1 MRVFLAGLLL
11 LSTTAFPEAQ
21 RFLPDDPVW
30 IDADNLPI
38 PKPRPRKGS
47 QISDFMRNA
56 LRPGPS
62 SGDMTPAENVNTL
75 GEVPDSSWFTNRM
88 GKRTMDIS
96 ELVRGPNRTDGPDTT
111 HPWTVISA
119 KSEGITPGFTVRD
132 RTGEM
137 YFVKFD
143 PLRHAQL
150 ATSAEVICT
159 KFFHA
164 FGYHVPENHIARI
177 RLQDLEIGPK
187 ARITDEKGLKRKMV
201 REDLEAIFLKI
212 PRLADGRVQ
221 ALASRR
227 LPGEPLGPFQYR
239 GTRSDDANDIFPHEQ
254 RRELRGLR
262 LFAAWLNHDD
272 APSINTLDMYLRQGE
287 SGYVKHHLI
296 DFGSC
301 LGSGTIKIQSRR
313 AGNEYLAEWGPILK
327 SAFTLGIWDRSWR
340 EVSYPEYLSVGR
352 FEAEYFQPARW
363 RPEYPNPAFQRM
375 RPEDAFWAAR
385 IMMRFNDEAIRAI
398 VKTGQL
404 EDPSA
409 ENYLVQTLVKRRD
422 KILRHYLA
430 QIDPLDRFQVRRKP
444 GDSRLDFVDLNS
456 EAGVPPVVRYEYAW
470 FSFDNPNESM
480 GLVIDQGSVEAT
492 SIPIPQDD
500 SHYLV
505 VQIRSLKEGGRRKPD
520 KVRVFIQNRA
530 LPAVIGI
537 DRRPFRS
544 LTLEAMTPTTGQPG
558 SESRQTSG
566 PVNWPSLD

>member
-1 MRVFLAGLLL
+1 MPIYFCADPKTLMRLFLVLLPF
-11 LSTTAFPEAQ
+11 LSATVLSEAQ

-30 IDADNLPI
+30 IDLDSLPI
-38 PKPRPRKGS
+38 PKPKSRKGS
-47 QISDFMRNA
+47 QISDFMRNSM
-56 LRPGPS
+56 RPGPGS
-62 SGDMTPAENVNTL
+62 SDMTPAENINTL

-88 GKRTMDIS
+88 SRGTMS
-96 ELVRGPNRTDGPDTT
+96 VPELVRGPNQTDGPETS

-119 KSEGITPGFTVRD
+119 KSEGITPGFTIRD

-143 PLRHAQL
+143 PLGHAQL
-150 ATSAEVICT
+150 ATSTEVICT

-177 RLQDLEIGPK
+177 MLRDLEIGPK
-187 ARITDEKGLKRKMV
+187 TRITDEKGLKRKMSS
-201 REDLEAIFLKI
+201 EDLEAIFLKI
-212 PRLADGRVQ
+212 PHLADGTVQ

-272 APSINTLDMYLRQGE
+272 APSINTLDMFLRQGE
-287 SGYVKHHLI
+287 TGYVKHHLI

-327 SAFTLGIWDRSWR
+327 SAFSLGIWDRSWR
-340 EVSYPEYLSVGR
+340 KVFYPDYPSIGR
-352 FEAEYFQPARW
+352 FEAEYFEPVCW

-375 RPEDAFWAAR
+375 QPEDAFWAVR

-409 ENYLVQTLVKRRD
+409 ENYLVETLSKRRD
-422 KILRHYLA
+422 KIVQHYLT
-430 QIDPLDRFQVRRKP
+430 QTDPLDRFQVSVASSE
-444 GDSRLDFVDLNS
+444 SRLEFVDLSS
-456 EAGVPPVVRYEYAW
+456 EVGMPPAVRYDYAW
-470 FSFDNPNESM
+470 FRFNNQNGPMNS
-480 GLVIDQGSVEAT
+480 VIDQRSVKTA

-500 SHYLV
+500 SRYLA
-505 VQIRSLKEGGRRKPD
+505 VQIESLREGSRRKSE
-520 KVRVFIQNRA
+520 KVQVFIRNQTQ
-530 LPAVIGI
+530 PVVVGI
-537 DRRPFRS
+537 DRRS
-544 LTLEAMTPTTGQPG
+544 VSSSPG
-558 SESRQTSG
+558 MAR
-566 PVNWPSLD
+566 

>member
-1 MRVFLAGLLL
+1 MRVCLVSLLILAAT
-11 LSTTAFPEAQ
+11 SFSEAQ
-21 RFLPDDPVW
+21 RFLPDDPVLV
-30 IDADNLPI
+30 DEDRLPI
-38 PKPRPRKGS
+38 PKPRARKGS
-47 QISDFMRNA
+47 QISDFMRNSM
-56 LRPGPS
+56 RPGPS

-88 GKRTMDIS
+88 SRRTMSIS
-96 ELVRGPNRTDGPDTT
+96 ELLRGPNQTDGPDTF

-119 KSEGITPGFTVRD
+119 KSEGITPGFTIRD
-132 RTGEM
+132 HTGEM

-143 PLRHAQL
+143 PLGHAQL

-201 REDLEAIFLKI
+201 FRDLEAIFLKI
-212 PRLADGRVQ
+212 PRLADGSVQ

-239 GTRSDDANDIFPHEQ
+239 GTRSDDANDIFPHQQ

-287 SGYVKHHLI
+287 MGYVKHHLI

-340 EVSYPEYLSVGR
+340 KVSYPEYPSIGR
-352 FEAEYFQPARW
+352 FEADYFNPARW

-375 RPEDAFWAAR
+375 QPEDAFWAVR

-398 VKTGQL
+398 VQAGQL
-404 EDPSA
+404 KDPSA
-409 ENYLVQTLVKRRD
+409 ESYLVETLIKRRD
-422 KILRHYLA
+422 KIVRQSLA
-430 QIDPLDRFQVRRKP
+430 QIDPLANFQVKLTP
-444 GDSRLDFVDLNS
+444 DASRLEFVDLRL
-456 EAGVPPVVRYEYAW
+456 EAGLPATTGYEYVW
-470 FSFDNPNESM
+470 FRFNNQDGTMSPLTNRQS
-480 GLVIDQGSVEAT
+480 IAAT
-492 SIPIPQDD
+492 SIPVPQED
-500 SHYLV
+500 SEYLV
-505 VQIRSLKEGGRRKPD
+505 AEIQSIREGSRHKPE
-520 KVRVFIQNRA
+520 KLRVFIDNEER
-530 LPAVIGI
+530 LAVIGI
-537 DRRPFRS
+537 DRGAANSPRGGDPSPRPPKGGR
-544 LTLEAMTPTTGQPG
+544 
-558 SESRQTSG
+558 
-566 PVNWPSLD
+566 

>member
-1 MRVFLAGLLL
+1 MSRSDPPFERVMRVFLISLLIL
-11 LSTTAFPEAQ
+11 AATAFSEAQ

-30 IDADNLPI
+30 VDADNLPI
-38 PKPRPRKGS
+38 PKPFPQKGS
-47 QISDFMRNA
+47 QISDFMRNS

-62 SGDMTPAENVNTL
+62 SRDMTPAENVNTL
-75 GEVPDSSWFTNRM
+75 GEIPDSSWFTNRM
-88 GKRTMDIS
+88 SKRTMSVSD
-96 ELVRGPNRTDGPDTT
+96 LVRGPNRTDGPDTS

-119 KSEGITPGFTVRD
+119 KSEGITPGFTIRD

-143 PLRHAQL
+143 PLGHAQL

-177 RLQDLEIGPK
+177 RLKDLEIGPK
-187 ARITDEKGLKRKMV
+187 ARITDEKGLKRKM
-201 REDLEAIFLKI
+201 RFEDLEAIFLKI
-212 PRLADGRVQ
+212 PRLADGSVQ

-239 GTRSDDANDIFPHEQ
+239 GTRSDDANDIFAHEQ

-272 APSINTLDMYLRQGE
+272 APSINTLDMYIRQGE

-340 EVSYPEYLSVGR
+340 KASYPNYPSIGR
-352 FEAEYFQPARW
+352 FEAEYFKPAAW
-363 RPEYPNPAFQRM
+363 KPEYPNPAFQRM
-375 RPEDAFWAAR
+375 QPEDAFWAVR
-385 IMMRFNDEAIRAI
+385 IMMCFNDQSIRAI

-409 ENYLVQTLVKRRD
+409 ENYLVETLIKRRD
-422 KILRHYLA
+422 KIVRHYLA
-430 QIDPLDRFQVRRKP
+430 QIYPLDRFQVKVTP
-444 GDSRLDFVDLNS
+444 GEFRLEFADLNS
-456 EAGVPPVVRYEYAW
+456 EAGVPPVSGYEYVW
-470 FSFDNPNESM
+470 FSYNNQDGRMNP
-480 GLVIDQGSVEAT
+480 VTDQRLVEAR
-492 SIPIPQDD
+492 SIPIPQED
-500 SHYLV
+500 SSYLV
-505 VQIRSLKEGGRRKPD
+505 VHIQSLGGASRQEPEKIRA
-520 KVRVFIQNRA
+520 FIRNREQ
-530 LPAVIGI
+530 PVVVGI
-537 DRRPFRS
+537 ERRPVRS
-544 LTLEAMTPTTGQPG
+544 
-558 SESRQTSG
+558 SK
-566 PVNWPSLD
+566 

>member
-1 MRVFLAGLLL
+1 MRVCLVSLLILAAT
-11 LSTTAFPEAQ
+11 SFSEAQ
-21 RFLPDDPVW
+21 RFLPDDPVLV
-30 IDADNLPI
+30 DEDRLPI
-38 PKPRPRKGS
+38 PKPRARKGS
-47 QISDFMRNA
+47 QISDFMRNSM
-56 LRPGPS
+56 RPGPS
-62 SGDMTPAENVNTL
+62 SGDMTPAENINTL

-88 GKRTMDIS
+88 SKRAMSVS
-96 ELVRGPNRTDGPDTT
+96 ELLRGPNQTDGPDTF

-119 KSEGITPGFTVRD
+119 KSEGITPGFTIRD
-132 RTGEM
+132 HTGEM

-143 PLRHAQL
+143 PLGHAQL

-201 REDLEAIFLKI
+201 FRDLEAIFLKV
-212 PRLADGRVQ
+212 PRLADGSVQ

-239 GTRSDDANDIFPHEQ
+239 GTRSDDANDIFPHQQ

-287 SGYVKHHLI
+287 TGYVKHHLI

-340 EVSYPEYLSVGR
+340 GVAYPKYGSIGR
-352 FEAEYFQPARW
+352 FEADYFHPARW

-375 RPEDAFWAAR
+375 QRGDAFWAVR
-385 IMMRFNDEAIRAI
+385 IMMRFNDEAISAI
-398 VKTGQL
+398 VKTGRL
-404 EDPSA
+404 ADPSA
-409 ENYLVQTLVKRRD
+409 ENYLVETLIKRRD
-422 KILRHYLA
+422 KIVRHYLN
-430 QIDPLDRFQVRRKP
+430 QIDPLGDFHVKQTP
-444 GDSRLDFVDLNS
+444 GESRLEFVDLGPQ
-456 EAGVPPVVRYEYAW
+456 AGIPPATRYEYIW
-470 FSFDNPNESM
+470 STFDNQQGTMSP
-480 GLVIDQGSVEAT
+480 VIDWQSTVTT
-492 SIPIPQDD
+492 SIPILQG
-500 SHYLV
+500 STQYLV
-505 VQIRSLKEGGRRKPD
+505 VQIRSIGEGSRGKPEE
-520 KVRVFIQNRA
+520 VLVFICNKEQ
-530 LPAVIGI
+530 PVVIGI
-537 DRRPFRS
+537 DRRS
-544 LTLEAMTPTTGQPG
+544 V
-558 SESRQTSG
+558 SSG
-566 PVNWPSLD
+566 EGR